1 LAQSRSAACG
11 VVNISEEASLSR
23 VVPAIVFALWTASAF
38 AQTSPAPA
46 PPPPPETKVDASRG
60 GITISSGVNSLTI
73 GARAQIRW
81 TLDAREDSDGDTA
94 GPGVGEEDGAQ
105 SAFDVTRLR
114 VTLSGGVFRPWMKY
128 SFQFEFSRTSGEGAS
143 KIKDAIL
150 EIRPVGKAYR
160 VQAGQ
165 FKAPFG
171 LQQITSSGRL
181 QFVDRAITDLKFN
194 PGRDMGVMVSGTAAG
209 RRVGYD
215 AGIFNGSGESL
226 RQNNRSH
233 LWAVR
238 GYVNPLGPYAPSET
252 AVDAGDRGVV
262 HLGVG
267 ARGGKQIRGRS
278 AAGVFDGADNQTGY
292 NVEFAYKRPHFFT
305 TAEYFWMTE
314 EQQVPT
320 IGPDIDSRGFHVQ
333 AGVMPI
339 PRKMDVGI
347 LFAQINAD
355 TDVDDAEL
363 SELRGVVGY
372 YFQGH
377 NLKLQADVGRLGYG
391 ANFATMSSRAR
402 QGLPALGTRVVT
414 GRSLNDTQVRVQL
427 QLAF

>member
-1 LAQSRSAACG
+1 MR
-11 VVNISEEASLSR
+11 R
-23 VVPAIVFALWTASAF
+23 VPPAIVFVLWTAPLL
-38 AQTSPAPA
+38 AQTAPAPA

-73 GARAQIRW
+73 GARAQVRW
-81 TLDAREDSDGDTA
+81 TLDDRDAFDGDA
-94 GPGVGEEDGAQ
+94 VGSGVGHEDGAL
-105 SAFDVTRLR
+105 SAFDVPRLR
-114 VTLSGGVFRPWMKY
+114 VTLSGGVFKPWMKY
-128 SFQFEFSRTSGEGAS
+128 SFQFDFSRTSGEGAS

-160 VQAGQ
+160 VQVGQ

-181 QFVDRAITDLKFN
+181 QFVDRAITDAKFN
-194 PGRDMGVMVSGTAAG
+194 PGRDMGVMLSGTAAG
-209 RRVGYD
+209 RTFGYD

-233 LWAVR
+233 LWVLR
-238 GYVNPLGPYAPSET
+238 GYVNPLGAYAPAEG
-252 AVDAGDRGVV
+252 AIDAGDKGVM

-267 ARGGKQIRGRS
+267 IRGGKQIRGRS
-278 AAGVFDGADNQTGY
+278 AAGVFDDPDDQTAY
-292 NVEFAYKRPHFFT
+292 NVEFAYKRPRFYT
-305 TAEYFWMTE
+305 TAEYFWMTD

-320 IGPDIDSRGFHVQ
+320 TGPDIDSRGFHAQ

-339 PRKMDVGI
+339 PRKVEVGL
-347 LFAQINAD
+347 LFARVNGN

-372 YFQGH
+372 YWQAH
-377 NLKLQADVGRLGYG
+377 NLKLQADVGQLGYG
-391 ANFATMSSRAR
+391 ANFATMASRAR
-402 QGLPALGTRVVT
+402 QGLPALGARLVSGT
-414 GRSLNDTQVRVQL
+414 SLNDTQVRLQL

>member
-1 LAQSRSAACG
+1 
-11 VVNISEEASLSR
+11 LSR
-23 VVPAIVFALWTASAF
+23 VLLAIVFALWTVPAF

-60 GITISSGVNSLTI
+60 GITISSGVNTLTI
-73 GARAQIRW
+73 GARAQLRW
-81 TLDAREDSDGDTA
+81 TLDEREEFDGDTA
-94 GPGVGEEDGAQ
+94 GPGVGDKDGAQ

-128 SFQFEFSRTSGEGAS
+128 SFQFEFSRTAGEGAS

-150 EIRPVGKAYR
+150 EIRPVGKPYR
-160 VQAGQ
+160 IQAGQ

-194 PGRDMGVMVSGTAAG
+194 PGRDMGVMLSGTAVG
-209 RRVGYD
+209 RKIGYD
-215 AGIFNGSGESL
+215 AGLFNGSGESL

-233 LWAVR
+233 LWTVR
-238 GYVNPLGPYAPSET
+238 GYVNPLGPYSPAESAT
-252 AVDAGDRGVV
+252 DAGDKGVV

-267 ARGGKQIRGRS
+267 VRGGKQIRGRS
-278 AAGVFDGADNQTGY
+278 AAGVFDDADNQTAY
-292 NVEFAYKRPHFFT
+292 NVEFAYKRPRFFT
-305 TAEYFWMTE
+305 TAEYFWMTD
-314 EQQVPT
+314 EQRVPT
-320 IGPDIDSRGFHVQ
+320 IGPDIDSRGFHAQ

-339 PRKMDVGI
+339 PRKVEVGI
-347 LFAQINAD
+347 LFARVNGN

-372 YFQGH
+372 YFQAH
-377 NLKLQADVGRLGYG
+377 NLKLQADVGQLGYG
-391 ANFATMSSRAR
+391 ANFAAMSSRAR
-402 QGLPALGTRVVT
+402 QGLPALGPRLVT
-414 GRSLNDTQVRVQL
+414 GRSLSDTQVRVQL